1 MSKMTEEV
9 TRAIATKF
17 LDGDEDFELNKE
29 ENYKDYVVYFAAY
42 KLASGDSYNGLP
54 IYILIDELGKARFA
68 DHDETREIW
77 HRNDKDYDED
87 EEDDDD
93 VEYIEL
99 PGLCNGQNTLLDKEE
114 DEEDIELPPM

>member
-1 MSKMTEEV
+1 M
-9 TRAIATKF
+9 
-17 LDGDEDFELNKE
+17 
-29 ENYKDYVVYFAAY
+29 
-42 KLASGDSYNGLP
+42 
-54 IYILIDELGKARFA
+54 GKARFA